1 MSKIRWIETNDY
13 NDINYKDDF
22 IVIFKHSY
30 RCIISRIV
38 LKKFEFG
45 YENFSNIKF
54 YLIDV
59 VKNKKLS
66 NQLAANFN
74 INHESPQLMV
84 VRNVELV
91 HNSSHSSISFKN
103 VKNQSL

>member
-1 MSKIRWIETNDY
+1 MSEIKWIEPNDY
-13 NDINYKDDF
+13 YDINYKDDF

-38 LKKFEFG
+38 LKKFEFD

-66 NQLAANFN
+66 NELASGFN

-84 VRNVELV
+84 VKNGKLV

-103 VKNQSL
+103 LKN

>member
-1 MSKIRWIETNDY
+1 
-13 NDINYKDDF
+13 
-22 IVIFKHSY
+22 
-30 RCIISRIV
+30 
-38 LKKFEFG
+38 LKKFEFD

-66 NQLAANFN
+66 NELASDFN

-84 VRNVELV
+84 VKNGILI

-103 VKNQSL
+103 VKI

>member
-1 MSKIRWIETNDY
+1 MSEIKWIEPNDY

-38 LKKFEFG
+38 LKKFEFD

-54 YLIDV
+54 YLINV

-66 NQLAANFN
+66 NELASGFN

-84 VRNVELV
+84 VKNGKLV

-103 VKNQSL
+103 LKN